1 MTSQAQRDYARV
13 ERAIH
18 LFSDHY
24 HETPSAR
31 AGTS

>member
-13 ERAIH
+13 ERATNFI
-18 LFSDHY
+18 SDHH

-31 AGTS
+31 SGTS